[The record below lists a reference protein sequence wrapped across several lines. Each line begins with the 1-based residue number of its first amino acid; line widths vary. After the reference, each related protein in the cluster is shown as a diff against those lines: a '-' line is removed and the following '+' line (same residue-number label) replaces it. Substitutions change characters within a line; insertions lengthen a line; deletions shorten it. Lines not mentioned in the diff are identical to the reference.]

1 MANIM
6 RSVYLYSLQQGT
18 LITES
23 WPAGH
28 LADDYIIASSG

>member
-6 RSVYLYSLQQGT
+6 RSVYLYSLQQGQK
-18 LITES
+18 
-23 WPAGH
+23 AGH